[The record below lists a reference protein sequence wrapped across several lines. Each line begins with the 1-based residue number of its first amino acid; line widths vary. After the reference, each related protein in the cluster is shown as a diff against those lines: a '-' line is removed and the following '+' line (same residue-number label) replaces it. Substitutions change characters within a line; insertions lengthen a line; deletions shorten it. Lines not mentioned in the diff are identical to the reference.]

1 MNSKVLFSNSNE
13 ICSLIESVSGWKVT
27 HLDRLNIPE
36 GSGDLLV
43 FDFLFYRLPD
53 QAWTV
58 SEVLEKRPEWEHQI
72 LPLLRAKHYAYLFTN
87 EWYLVTYIKESYKIL
102 FRVIKSMPV
111 ALDDRDYLLGTEFLT
126 FMMRQEI
133 KRLIQPAMYAR
144 DLGERLSA
152 TLKRPVDLGVTFGGV
167 CEAMEDLLLQLNRE
181 ISEWK
186 DRFLLDA
193 LEADEKT
200 LCSECKEEM
209 RVAFYVGEDRS
220 QALKWTPQ
228 GDWCSHKEC
237 KYYKMYIFDELYLE
251 SDVRE
256 TPIEYVDSD

>member
-1 MNSKVLFSNSNE
+1 M
-13 ICSLIESVSGWKVT
+13 
-27 HLDRLNIPE
+27 
-36 GSGDLLV
+36 
-43 FDFLFYRLPD
+43 
-53 QAWTV
+53 
-58 SEVLEKRPEWEHQI
+58 
-72 LPLLRAKHYAYLFTN
+72 
-87 EWYLVTYIKESYKIL
+87 
-102 FRVIKSMPV
+102 

-133 KRLIQPAMYAR
+133 KRLIEPAMYAR
-144 DLGERLSA
+144 DLGKRLSA

-167 CEAMEDLLLQLNRE
+167 CETMEDLLLQLNRE

-220 QALKWTPQ
+220 QALKWRPH